1 MRYTL
6 TFGEK
11 QYEGLCAHLFQ
22 AGERPERAAFL
33 LCGIAQT
40 DRETRLLVRD
50 VIPVPDSELLDQSS
64 HHLSVAAS
72 SFLPVMKRADRERA
86 CFVFVHSHP
95 AGVQEHSKQDDIEE
109 AGLFRTAHN
118 RINTPNAIHAS
129 IVLSDPN
136 LPRGRVWLDGGKIEQ
151 IDLIRVIGKRF
162 RFYPRAGFDRSIDT
176 SFHDREVRAFG
187 PDILP
192 LLRRLTVGVVGAGG
206 TGSSVFEQ
214 LIRLGVGRILVADG
228 QRLESSNV
236 SRVYG
241 SEIDDVGVDKSS
253 LLSKMARHIGL
264 GTVVDHFSKPVT
276 YASVMKRFR
285 ECDVIFGC
293 TDDFWGRSAL
303 TRFAIEYCVP
313 VIDLGVKINSQA
325 GKIEAI
331 PGRITTLLPGKP
343 CLYCRGQ
350 ITAED
355 VQQQILQ
362 ELSPQEAEYQRH
374 EGYIPE
380 LPDAEPAVIPFT
392 TATAAFAVAEFLH
405 RLTGFKGQD
414 YDLGEIILRF
424 DETVVRTPG
433 APQNP
438 DCFCSDSSLIGKGDR
453 MRFLDQ
459 TWRPE

>member
-6 TFGEK
+6 TFRDK
-11 QYEGLCAHLFQ
+11 QYEELCAHLFQ
-22 AGERPERAAFL
+22 AGQRSERAAFL
-33 LCGIAQT
+33 LCGIAHT
-40 DRETRLLVRD
+40 DSETRLLVREA
-50 VIPVPDSELLDQSS
+50 ILVPDSELLDQSN

-72 SFLPVMKRADRERA
+72 SFLRVMKRTDRERG

-95 AGVQEHSKQDDIEE
+95 ADVPEHSKQDDIEE
-109 AGLFRTAHN
+109 AALFRTAYN
-118 RINTPNAIHAS
+118 RINTPNAVHAS
-129 IVLSDPN
+129 IVLSDPA
-136 LPRGRVWLDGGKIEQ
+136 LPRGRVWLDGGKVEQ
-151 IDLIRVIGKRF
+151 LDLVRVIGRRF
-162 RFYPRAGFDRSIDT
+162 RFFPRAGFDRSIDT
-176 SFHDREVRAFG
+176 RFHDREVRAFG

-192 LLRRLTVGVVGAGG
+192 LLQQLTVGVVGAGG

-214 LIRLGVGRILVADG
+214 LVRLGVGRILVADG
-228 QRLESSNV
+228 QRLEHSNV

-264 GTVVDHFSKPVT
+264 GTVVEHFSKPVT
-276 YASVMKRFR
+276 YASIMKRFR
-285 ECDVIFGC
+285 TCDVIFGC

-313 VIDLGVKINSQA
+313 VIDLGVKINSNV

-362 ELSPQEAEYQRH
+362 EISPEEAEYQRR

-392 TATAAFAVAEFLH
+392 TATAAFAIAEFLH
-405 RLTGFKGQD
+405 RLTGFKGED
-414 YDLGEIILRF
+414 YDLGEIVLRF

-433 APQNP
+433 ALQNP
-438 DCFCSDSSLIGKGDR
+438 ECFCSDSSLIAKGDSV
-453 MRFLDQ
+453 RFLDQ